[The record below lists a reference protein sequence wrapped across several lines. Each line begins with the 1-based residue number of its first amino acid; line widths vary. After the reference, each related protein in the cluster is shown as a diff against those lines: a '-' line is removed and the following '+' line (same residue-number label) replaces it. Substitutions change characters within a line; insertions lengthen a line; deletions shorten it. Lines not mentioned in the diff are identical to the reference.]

1 MANGRS
7 DGSVIIDTR
16 IDTKGFG
23 RGVKTMQSQVDRLS
37 IAVKKLGG
45 VIATVF
51 VAGKIAQLGKEAIG
65 FGSDLQEV
73 QNVVD
78 VTFGEMSDVIDDF
91 AKDSIKQFGLSE
103 LAAKQYASTMGA
115 MLKSMGFTTSQAAE
129 MSMKLAGLAG
139 DMASFYNL
147 DSSDA
152 FAKLR
157 AGISGETEPL
167 KQLGINLSVA
177 NLEQFALAEGME
189 KTYTAMSEA
198 EKAMTRYNYILRV
211 SSQAQGDFARTSD
224 SWANLTRVIKES
236 MNTIKGNIG
245 QALMNIFTPLLKT
258 LNMIVE
264 KFAQLSQ
271 HFVAFSE
278 LLVGKS
284 TSGGGGSPG
293 EAFESIED
301 GYDGIA
307 DATERATKAQN
318 KYLTGLDEIRTFSE
332 EDSLPGISGGNGVSG
347 ILESS
352 SKNNN
357 EEPIKLSKAF
367 ERIKEVFDYLKN
379 GEFFK
384 LGNSVSEFAESIFNL
399 FSKALK
405 KVKWKD
411 IGNKIGAFLNGINWA
426 SVLATVGNFAKN
438 IFDSG
443 FSLLGGIYEA
453 NPAVGILSSVL
464 LLNKAFSLTSG
475 LLSSFKSG
483 MTDGKFLTGFNNSL
497 IKLRNSLSSVQ
508 KGLIGVVS
516 VSLEFSVI
524 SDVFS
529 GLVKGTEGIA
539 LGIGKVV
546 GAAGLA
552 SAALYAAFGPAGVA
566 AGAIT
571 AITAAIFGMSK
582 ALSEQEDIE
591 LFGEKLE
598 DLTSRINDNSQAVI
612 EQIEASKEYVE
623 EAGVAEAQMAQD
635 LADKY
640 FDLSEKEHLT
650 NAEKETMRGLAE
662 KLVEMLPSLE
672 EYYNTE
678 TGLIDTTRASVEKLI
693 EAKLQEIRL
702 SAVESELKNAY
713 KTQMDATKG
722 LNEAL
727 DAANTSRERMIELEE
742 EYDKLKGKAEL
753 LNQYIALS
761 DQIAMATGD
770 TEALIDESE
779 KLWNVLTDNG
789 KNPNLANYDYLH
801 QKIRDAEFELGTFA
815 KKNETIME
823 SLKNATQAFE
833 QTEQTITEFTDMLVD
848 GMTTA
853 ANNSVD
859 GYAEGL
865 ENNKNAQKASYNMA
879 KEILAEFAK
888 AQDSHS
894 PSKEFEKLAK
904 DSIDGYNLGLL
915 RNKNSTLDII
925 TQFVE
930 SIKKKMQELQ
940 GFTLNGISF
949 SWDKNSG
956 FASTPKIPY
965 LASGAVIPPNA
976 PFMAVLGDQRHGT
989 NIEAPLSTIES
1000 ALDNVLNR
1008 RGGTSGSMTLHNVMQ
1023 VNRRVLY
1030 DEFIE
1035 EAKLRMSAT
1044 GRNPF
1049 DLA

>member
-7 DGSVIIDTR
+7 DGSVIIDTLV
-16 IDTKGFG
+16 DTRGFG
-23 RGVKTMQSQVDRLS
+23 KGINTMQKQMGGLS
-37 IAVKKLGG
+37 GAVGKLG
-45 VIATVF
+45 VAIAAAFGIRQLVKF
-51 VAGKIAQLGKEAIG
+51 GKSAIEL
-65 FGSDLQEV
+65 GSDLEEV

-78 VTFGEMSDVIDDF
+78 VTFTSMSEDVNEF
-91 AKDSIKQFGLSE
+91 AKGAAEAAGLSE
-103 LAAKQYASTMGA
+103 TMAKKYVGTFGA
-115 MLKSMGFTTSQAAE
+115 MSKAFGFMEEEAFAMSTTLTN
-129 MSMKLAGLAG
+129 MVG
-139 DMASFYNL
+139 DVASFYNL
-147 DSSDA
+147 TQDEA
-152 FAKLR
+152 YTKLKSVF
-157 AGISGETEPL
+157 SGETESL
-167 KQLGINLSVA
+167 KDLGVVMTQN
-177 NLEQFALAEGME
+177 ALDSYAMAKGYG
-189 KTYTAMSEA
+189 KTTKAMSEQ
-198 EKAMTRYNYILRV
+198 EKVSLRYAFVLDQL
-211 SSQAQGDFARTSD
+211 SAAQGDFIRTSD
-224 SWANLTRVIKES
+224 SWANQTRILSLNFDTFKANVGK
-236 MNTIKGNIG
+236 
-245 QALMNIFTPLLKT
+245 ALINIFTPFLKV
-258 LNMIVE
+258 LNQLVA
-264 KFAQLSQ
+264 KLAQLSQ

-332 EDSLPGISGGNGVSG
+332 EDSLSGISGGKGVSG

-352 SKNNN
+352 SKNNDD
-357 EEPIKLSKAF
+357 EPIKLSKAF

-411 IGNKIGAFLNGINWA
+411 IGNKIGEFLNGINWT
-426 SVLATVGNFAKN
+426 SVLSAVGNFIEK
-438 IFDSG
+438 ILDSG
-443 FSLLGGIYEA
+443 ISLLSGIYET
-453 NPAVGILSSVL
+453 NPALGILTSVL
-464 LLNKAFSLTSG
+464 LLNKAFTTTKG
-475 LLSSFKSG
+475 LITSFKSG

-497 IKLRNSLSSVQ
+497 IKLRNSLSTVQ
-508 KGLIGVVS
+508 KGLIGVIS

-650 NAEKETMRGLAE
+650 NAEKETMQGLAK
-662 KLVEMLPSLE
+662 KLVEILPSLE
-672 EYYNTE
+672 EYYKTE
-678 TGLIDTTRASVEKLI
+678 TGLIDITRESVEKLI

-770 TEALIDESE
+770 TAALIDESN
-779 KLWNVLTDNG
+779 KLWNVITDNG
-789 KNPNLANYDYLH
+789 KSPNLANYDYLH

-940 GFTLNGISF
+940 GLTLNGISF

-956 FASTPKIPY
+956 FASTFKPPY

-989 NIEAPLSTIES
+989 NIEAPLDTIKQAVREVMGS
-1000 ALDNVLNR
+1000 GNGGKYQFTAQLNR
-1008 RGGTSGSMTLHNVMQ
+1008 RTLF
-1023 VNRRVLY
+1023 

-1035 EAKLRMSAT
+1035 EAKLRQSTT
-1044 GRNPF
+1044 GRNPL